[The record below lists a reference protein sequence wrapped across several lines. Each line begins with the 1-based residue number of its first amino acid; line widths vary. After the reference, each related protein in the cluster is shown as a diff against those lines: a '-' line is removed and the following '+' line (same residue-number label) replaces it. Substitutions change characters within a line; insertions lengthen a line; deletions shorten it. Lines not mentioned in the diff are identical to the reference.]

1 MVPRKGRYAAN
12 AVPTV
17 KPPYNTSDLDRFEDC
32 FRSDGVAQRGII
44 KKAYLIMGKHGKIVM
59 DTTEEFDDEDQRKEA
74 LLKVQNNKQYQ
85 DARKQM
91 QKLHVKPQINFHN
104 NIMSA
109 TYPGQNLRPF
119 SLRDH

>member
-85 DARKQM
+85 DARRQM

-109 TYPGQNLRPF
+109 DLSRPKPTAEQ
-119 SLRDH
+119 L